1 MARVS
6 LIEEAEHPE
15 LAESITQIRTGRQG
29 RLLNVYRLL
38 LHNPA
43 IAGTWYNHVGAV
55 RWQTQLDGRTRE
67 IAIIRIGILNRVQ
80 YVIDAHVPGYAL
92 EEGLTLEQCEA
103 LKDWRKSDLFDEL
116 QQSVLGYTDV
126 MTQDVHVPD
135 DVFASLNSHFSEQ
148 QIVELTVLIGTYNMH
163 TRVLQALEI
172 DPEPPK
178 SISKH

>member
-6 LIEEAEHPE
+6 AIEEAEHPE
-15 LAESITQIRTGRQG
+15 LADLISRIRTGRGG
-29 RLLNVYRLL
+29 RLLNVYKML

-43 IAGTWYNHVGAV
+43 VAGTWYTHIGAV
-55 RWQTQLDGRTRE
+55 RWQTDLDGKIRE

-92 EEGLTLEQCEA
+92 EEGLTLEQCDA
-103 LKDWRKSDLFDEL
+103 LNDWRESSLFDDL
-116 QQSVLGYTDV
+116 QRAVLAYTDA
-126 MTQDVHVPD
+126 MTIDVHVPE
-135 DVFASLNSHFSEQ
+135 DVFGQLGQYFSER

-172 DPEPPK
+172 DAEPPTPA
-178 SISKH
+178 S